1 VSLDEMRCCVLS
13 GLYIAIV
20 LVDKRKVS
28 ALRLSL

>member
-1 VSLDEMRCCVLS
+1 MRCCVLS

-28 ALRLSL
+28 ALRPSL